1 MSPILELRKA
11 TKEFRGVPA
20 IKNIDFTLERGEI
33 HAIVGENGAGK
44 STLTK
49 ALAGVHKL
57 SSGEMLFDGKPIN
70 LSGAIGG
77 FGARHRHGVSR
88 DQSGAVDDGR
98 SEHLSGR

>member
-20 IKNIDFTLERGEI
+20 IKDIDFTLEPGEI

-57 SSGEMLFDGKPIN
+57 TSG
-70 LSGAIGG
+70 
-77 FGARHRHGVSR
+77 
-88 DQSGAVDDGR
+88 
-98 SEHLSGR
+98 